1 MSCIMQPV
9 CPRAARA
16 REPAVCNAI
25 VGVSSCRT
33 RWMVADGDCGSDQR
47 SRARNQD
54 ARQVPGGEERSPVR
68 RPGCLGRASAL
79 SVLTAVGVLGWATSA
94 FAESQT
100 FTPGGGPEQAFTV
113 PAGV

>member
-1 MSCIMQPV
+1 MQPFR
-9 CPRAARA
+9 PRAGRV
-16 REPAVCNAI
+16 RELAVCNAI

-33 RWMVADGDCGSDQR
+33 RWMVADGDCVSR
-47 SRARNQD
+47 SALTARKQD
-54 ARQVPGGEERSPVR
+54 ARQVPGREERTPVR
-68 RPGCLGRASAL
+68 RPGCFARAGAL